1 MTLLTFYSRQ
11 PLGFNTVFT
20 YSQALQY
27 IMIISEDH
35 IIQKELNNLTHIL
48 LIWAYPLHLIIK
60 NIKKDFVYTHSRLL
74 SQWTPHTES
83 KILLIVI
90 PFQDISKSFI
100 ATIHKNWYTINDD
113 AMLFTNLLSNPL
125 SAYSKLSSMHNHVVH
140 SAQTYG

>member
-60 NIKKDFVYTHSRLL
+60 NIKKDFVYIHSRLL

-100 ATIHKNWYTINDD
+100 ATIHKN
-113 AMLFTNLLSNPL
+113 
-125 SAYSKLSSMHNHVVH
+125 
-140 SAQTYG
+140 